1 MTSTI
6 TARQPKGIPV
16 GGQFAATEHGESL
29 VSLAPAGPAR
39 LTEEDILAAV
49 SNHEGPGAVPG
60 VRRRI
65 AETTTEGGRQLF
77 LQRCDAMYNPDS
89 PYRIDR
95 SVYGPTPEHCD
106 ALAALGYESV
116 NEFARDQLKN
126 FRGTGSLI
134 DSEIGPERLKVLDKL
149 STHEHQWSA
158 WEKSAYLNAP
168 LEELEQVIDD
178 KNMTRAEKYVATVDL
193 MGVESNSARARKAI
207 EMKIGDRAVIEADK
221 HSLEDLADLRDA
233 LPESKRNAAHIVALA
248 DRGITGPRL
257 RTYGS
262 KACESYTGKE
272 LDEAL
277 VAPKTMRSFLAA
289 GFYPTLDGMKTLHD
303 AGFASGNDLKAAS
316 HVLRTTDPE
325 LLAAARKHTTG
336 AQMAL
341 FSTTTGNMLRSDDPK
356 AIGRLNKLGIDHPDQ
371 LRPWT
376 AAIHLRANKFID
388 RDQSILA
395 IHADFIDA
403 GLTPERL
410 GEMTRAG
417 IPVTEVAKHKD
428 TKDLWAAGT
437 EYRAAWDADQA
448 SKVARRWEN
457 EAIPWAF
464 TEETYRD
471 GAAK

>member
-1 MTSTI
+1 MTTTF

-29 VSLAPAGPAR
+29 VALGPAGPAR

-49 SNHEGPGAVPG
+49 SSHEGPGAVPG

-65 AETTTEGGRQLF
+65 SETTTDGGRQLF

-95 SVYGPTPEHCD
+95 STYGPTPEHCD

-116 NEFARDQLKN
+116 NEFSRDKTEN
-126 FRGTGSLI
+126 FPGIGSLI
-134 DSEIGPERLKVLDKL
+134 DGEVGPDRLELLSKL
-149 STHEHQWSA
+149 STHQHQWSA

-168 LEELEQVIDD
+168 LEDLGQVISD
-178 KNMTRAEKYVATVDL
+178 KDMTRAEKYIATVDL
-193 MGVESNSARARKAI
+193 MGLENNSARARKAI
-207 EMKIGDRAVIEADK
+207 EMKIGDRGLIEADDYA
-221 HSLEDLADLRDA
+221 LEDLADLRDA
-233 LPESKRNAAHIVALA
+233 LPDSKRNASHIVGLA
-248 DRGITGPRL
+248 QRGISGPHL
-257 RTYGS
+257 RAYGS
-262 KACESYTGKE
+262 KACETYTGKE
-272 LDEAL
+272 LDESL
-277 VAPKTMRSFLAA
+277 VAPKTIRSFLAS
-289 GFYPTLDGMKTLHD
+289 GFSPSLDGMKILHD
-303 AGFASGNDLKAAS
+303 AGYTSGNDLKAAS
-316 HVLRTTDPE
+316 QVLRTTDPE

-341 FSTTTGNMLRSDDPK
+341 FSTATGNMLRPDDPK

-376 AAIHLRANKFID
+376 AAIHVRANKFID
-388 RDQSILA
+388 RDRSVLA
-395 IHADFIDA
+395 IHADVIKA